1 MARSSEDLAALLMAG
16 DEYTET
22 VEFEFLNERFAVK
35 IRPLTET
42 ELIDV
47 TRSQKIGAGMLK
59 TIANKVDFTK
69 KFESKEEEIA
79 AQEVAM
85 KAVLEEGNSI
95 DVGDLNYQDHMQN
108 RAYCM
113 AGIVDENLR
122 ALVPKFRYGLT
133 ELIAKRIKTI
143 SEVPPAVVANF
154 FGVSQDTRSS

>member
-1 MARSSEDLAALLMAG
+1 MAG

-22 VEFEFLNERFAVK
+22 VEFEFLNERFAIK

-47 TRSQKIGAGMLK
+47 ARSQKIGAGMLK

-95 DVGDLNYQDHMQN
+95 DVGDLNYQDLQN

-113 AGIVDENLR
+113 AGIVDENTR
-122 ALVPKFRYGLT
+122 ALVPEIPIRLNRFDRQ
-133 ELIAKRIKTI
+133 AD
-143 SEVPPAVVANF
+143 
-154 FGVSQDTRSS
+154 QDYQRSPSRGGG